1 LSQTPDYTYDQ
12 FTLNPSP
19 MQPRINPLKF
29 SVTDVFSRY
38 VLVLP
43 PNSNPGTSLLINVF
57 NGSGVLNFNTRG
69 AHA

>member
-1 LSQTPDYTYDQ
+1 
-12 FTLNPSP
+12 
-19 MQPRINPLKF
+19 MQPRINPLKL
-29 SVTDVFSRY
+29 SVTDMFSRY

-43 PNSNPGTSLLINVF
+43 PNSNPGTSLLIDVF